1 MPELEYRFVD
11 RVQGEVRQHLGRE
24 VGDFVIQRRDGFY
37 AYQLAV
43 VLDDAWQGITDI
55 VRGADLLDST
65 PRQLYLQELLGLSQ
79 PRYLHVPLIVQ
90 PDGHKL
96 GKSYRSPPLPA
107 EQAAAPLTRALR
119 ALGQRPP
126 AELAQASAS
135 EALAWGV
142 THWDATRI
150 PRCATLPEERL

>member
-1 MPELEYRFVD
+1 M
-11 RVQGEVRQHLGRE
+11 QGKYRQHLARE
-24 VGDFVIQRRDGFY
+24 VGDFVIRRRDGLY

-65 PRQLYLQELLGLSQ
+65 PRQLYLQELLGLPQ
-79 PRYLHVPLIVQ
+79 PRYLHVPLIIQ

-107 EQAAAPLTRALR
+107 DQAPTLLVRALR
-119 ALGQRPP
+119 ALGQQLP
-126 AELAQASAS
+126 
-135 EALAWGV
+135 EALAACSTDEVLGWAIS
-142 THWDATRI
+142 HWDALRI
-150 PRCATLPEERL
+150 PRCRTLAEAQLR